1 MDNTYDDNKDD
12 AFVVTVSRRDDIR
25 PIFAVRFSRSGDE
38 AKKKKSFSKNVTLKI
53 PRRYSAT
60 SLLILS
66 LFSKHRYACA
76 RLLSAS
82 DNVTAGRIIPFDFLV
97 I

>member
-38 AKKKKSFSKNVTLKI
+38 AKKKIVFEKRDFENTATVLCNVSSNI
-53 PRRYSAT
+53 VS
-60 SLLILS
+60 I
-66 LFSKHRYACA
+66 F
-76 RLLSAS
+76 
-82 DNVTAGRIIPFDFLV
+82 
-97 I
+97 